1 MARRFATN
9 LPRSPAYCKTLILSL
24 SRLVQAGRSDQEI
37 ADSLNR
43 EGILSHTGRSFN
55 SGMVRRLLWGLK
67 HPVESASSMHV
78 AIIRLFQRG
87 KLTRKQCA
95 PLVPMLVGTR

>member
-24 SRLVQAGRSDQEI
+24 SRLVQAGRTDQEI

-43 EGILSHTGRSFN
+43 E
-55 SGMVRRLLWGLK
+55 RLLWSSLAREDALVATNDLRIAVARDLP
-67 HPVESASSMHV
+67 HPAM
-78 AIIRLFQRG
+78 
-87 KLTRKQCA
+87 
-95 PLVPMLVGTR
+95 